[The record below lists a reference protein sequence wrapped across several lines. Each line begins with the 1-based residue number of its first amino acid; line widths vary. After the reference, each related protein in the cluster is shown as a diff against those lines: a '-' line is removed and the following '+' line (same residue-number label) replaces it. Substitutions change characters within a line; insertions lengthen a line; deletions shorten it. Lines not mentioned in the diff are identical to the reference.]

1 MPIDPCY
8 QSILYDYTY
17 SDYLEADADV
27 DLEYTTLNNWPG
39 SLVDMDSFFE
49 TYAVN

>member
-17 SDYLEADADV
+17 SDYLETDADV